1 MGRTASNSASKGPV
15 NYARLSMHLHSE
27 LKPSPYLRRS
37 IGAIN
42 NQNII
47 ISTLL
52 AIADKVLSSTA
63 GEFLYND
70 PSKLSEFNRTC
81 HWNNSYRE
89 RQNGRQ
95 LLPLLAGMSDF
106 ANQQCGRHDVRVG
119 ANVGFWFLGL

>member
-1 MGRTASNSASKGPV
+1 
-15 NYARLSMHLHSE
+15 MHLHSE

-47 ISTLL
+47 ILTLL

-63 GEFLYND
+63 GEF
-70 PSKLSEFNRTC
+70 
-81 HWNNSYRE
+81 RE